1 MDMRKLLEAVTK
13 FAGEPKQRAG
23 DQVRGTD
30 KAKKGSKEHP
40 FKGQL
45 VGDSKDNMLRG
56 LSQVAE
62 DKSLEWELAEAYG
75 KFMEDDLG
83 VEPKRPTRKGSRHAR
98 GHEPKSGYTTV
109 KAEELNEATKDEMWQ
124 GWTIRYESSNKKN
137 QPVRWMAF
145 HAKRGPQD
153 AHKGQSDSV
162 ESALADAK
170 AWIQSGGNAKEITTS
185 SVTIDFN
192 VKFANEIVNGNDF
205 YAKIVA
211 GPTLLISTDAK
222 PGFKRSHIRTQKSKA
237 TDQTTLLPMISLS
250 GSDAAAAG
258 LKAHGRYLLGD
269 TQKNQDGDMSFPLI
283 YQSTVQAKG
292 DMMRLSKPAL
302 TVAMNRE
309 VSGLEEG
316 FAQDSADAQ
325 RSLSAAA
332 TDRVLQKYQD
342 DPELSAIAKF
352 MSRNNWTAQSIDDT
366 MQGRGKFDIDWW
378 KNTMSKNLPETK
390 HKRKDAAVYEGIE
403 SADPV
408 EGAVLA
414 AVQELIQQGHTEVAP
429 EVITN
434 MVVAATSQPFLLK
447 DLVDVNNKSAA
458 VQHYVNSI
466 DPAKVK
472 FSNEILTVKNEDP
485 LKDKKAAQAGV
496 SNMAA
501 RAAGR
506 NRLGESSHVS
516 LKDSELARLQ
526 SELIQQAKKLGIDE
540 SRAHKIIANKL
551 KQIELQRKIS
561 GDRESDDERNI
572 RMAKQQK
579 DYIKNTPDTIFKR
592 EIDEYG
598 ANQPTGT
605 AGQTAMA
612 QSSTTGTN
620 QAAAVQQAATA
631 IKSATQSTPA
641 SQTTSTNPADIKALE
656 PLMKAMVQDPKLA
669 GELKTISQ
677 KMQ

>member
-62 DKSLEWELAEAYG
+62 DKSLEWELAEAYS

-83 VEPKRPTRKGSRHAR
+83 VEPKRPARKGSRHAR

-109 KAEELNEATKDEMWQ
+109 K
-124 GWTIRYESSNKKN
+124 
-137 QPVRWMAF
+137 
-145 HAKRGPQD
+145 
-153 AHKGQSDSV
+153 
-162 ESALADAK
+162 
-170 AWIQSGGNAKEITTS
+170 
-185 SVTIDFN
+185 
-192 VKFANEIVNGNDF
+192 
-205 YAKIVA
+205 
-211 GPTLLISTDAK
+211 TD
-222 PGFKRSHIRTQKSKA
+222 
-237 TDQTTLLPMISLS
+237 
-250 GSDAAAAG
+250 
-258 LKAHGRYLLGD
+258 
-269 TQKNQDGDMSFPLI
+269 
-283 YQSTVQAKG
+283 
-292 DMMRLSKPAL
+292 
-302 TVAMNRE
+302 RE
-309 VSGLEEG
+309 VDEG
-316 FAQDSADAQ
+316 FAQDSANIQ

-342 DPELSAIAKF
+342 DPELSAIANF
-352 MSRNNWTAQSIDDT
+352 MSRNNWTAQAIDDT

-378 KNTMSKNLPETK
+378 KNTMAKNLPETK
-390 HKRKDAAVYEGIE
+390 HKQKDAVVYESIE
-403 SADPV
+403 STDPV

-458 VQHYVNSI
+458 VQHYVDSI
-466 DPAKVK
+466 NPAKVK

-506 NRLGESSHVS
+506 NRLGESSHAS
-516 LKDSELARLQ
+516 LKDLELARLQ

-561 GDRESDDERNI
+561 DRESDDERNI
-572 RMAKQQK
+572 RMAKQQQ
-579 DYIKNTPDTIFKR
+579 DYIKNNPDTIFKR
-592 EIDEYG
+592 DLDEYG
-598 ANQPTGT
+598 ASQPAGT
-605 AGQTAMA
+605 AGQTSIA
-612 QSSTTGTN
+612 QGSATSTDQT
-620 QAAAVQQAATA
+620 AAVQQAATA
-631 IKSATQSTPA
+631 IKSATQSTPT
-641 SQTTSTNPADIKALE
+641 SQTTSANPADVKALE